1 MPTRW
6 RLFMGFAAA
15 ALVASVAACSV
26 SAPSATMT
34 AADADRFLADANQ
47 TLLRLGI
54 EEQRAGWVAENFI
67 TTDTEALAARADQI
81 QSEASARLA
90 KESVKFDHIDV
101 PADKRR
107 QLQLLKVGLTVAAPS
122 DTGDSAELARI
133 LASLDAAY

>member
-1 MPTRW
+1 
-6 RLFMGFAAA
+6 MGFAAA

-26 SAPSATMT
+26 SAPSATVT

-81 QSEASARLA
+81 LSEAAARLR
-90 KESVKFDHIDV
+90 EGVGEV
-101 PADKRR
+101 RPRR
-107 QLQLLKVGLTVAAPS
+107 RPGRQTR
-122 DTGDSAELARI
+122 DS
-133 LASLDAAY
+133 SSS